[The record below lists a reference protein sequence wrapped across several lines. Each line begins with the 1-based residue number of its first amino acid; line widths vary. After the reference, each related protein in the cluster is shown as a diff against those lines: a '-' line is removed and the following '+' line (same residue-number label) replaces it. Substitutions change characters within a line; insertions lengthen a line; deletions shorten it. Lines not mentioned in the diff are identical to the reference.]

1 MKGKEAKENQGDDCR
16 QVFLILSFNYGHRID
31 ADHIHT
37 MQFTTIISVDVSKCN
52 AIWRLQPCRPQNAM
66 QFGDRSGAG
75 FKMQCNL
82 ATAAVQASK
91 CSAIWR
97 LQPCRPQN
105 AMQFGDRSGA
115 GLKMQCNLATAAVQA
130 SKCNAIWR
138 PQPCRPQ
145 NAMQFGDCSGAEPK
159 MQCNSVTAA
168 MQTPNARRFEEIRSP
183 KSPL

>member
-66 QFGDRSGAG
+66 QFGD
-75 FKMQCNL
+75 
-82 ATAAVQASK
+82 
-91 CSAIWR
+91 CSR
-97 LQPCRPQN
+97 
-105 AMQFGDRSGA
+105 A
-115 GLKMQCNLATAAVQA
+115 GLKMQCNLATAAVQT

-138 PQPCRPQ
+138 PQRCRPQ
-145 NAMQFGDCSGAEPK
+145 NAMQFGVCSHAGLK

-168 MQTPNARRFEEIRSP
+168 VQTPNARRFEEICSQKVPYDAIVDAMLRRHSAKDDACNP
-183 KSPL
+183 MRQNLFP

>member
-1 MKGKEAKENQGDDCR
+1 MQSLHRREIFYRAFVQQGAFRGAFLLSASPFLSLMKEKEPKENQGDDRR

-52 AIWRLQPCRPQNAM
+52 AIWRLQPCRLQNAM
-66 QFGDRSGAG
+66 QFGDCSRAG

-82 ATAAVQASK
+82 ASAAVQALK
-91 CSAIWR
+91 CNAIWR

-105 AMQFGDRSGA
+105 AMQFGVCSHA
-115 GLKMQCNLATAAVQA
+115 GLKMQCNLATAAVQ
-130 SKCNAIWR
+130 
-138 PQPCRPQ
+138 
-145 NAMQFGDCSGAEPK
+145 M
-159 MQCNSVTAA
+159 
-168 MQTPNARRFEEIRSP
+168 PNARRFEEIRSP